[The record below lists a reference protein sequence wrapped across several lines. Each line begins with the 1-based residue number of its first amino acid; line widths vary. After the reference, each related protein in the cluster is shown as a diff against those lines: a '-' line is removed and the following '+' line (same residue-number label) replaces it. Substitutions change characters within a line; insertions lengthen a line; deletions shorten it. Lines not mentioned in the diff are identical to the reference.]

1 MNHASRKT
9 QDMVKLALFSGIIV
23 VLAMTPLGYVP
34 LGVIRATTIH
44 IPVILGSILLG
55 WKAGAFLGG
64 LFGLTSLITNTL
76 TPNLTSFVFT
86 PFYSMGETG
95 GSLWSLVV
103 CFVPRILIGI
113 VAFWVYRGVK
123 RLVKSDAVALGAAGF
138 LGSMTNTVLV
148 MNLIYLFF
156 GDSWGAVKN
165 IAPDL
170 VYKTILAVIATNGV
184 PEAIVAMLV
193 TAAVGKV
200 LLTLKRK
207 NG

>member
-64 LFGLTSLITNTL
+64 LFGLTSLVINTM
-76 TPNLTSFVFT
+76 TPNLA
-86 PFYSMGETG
+86 YQ
-95 GSLWSLVV
+95 
-103 CFVPRILIGI
+103 
-113 VAFWVYRGVK
+113 GVK
-123 RLVKSDAVALGAAGF
+123 RLIKSDVVALGAAGF

-148 MNLIYLFF
+148 MNMIYLFF
-156 GDSWGAVKN
+156 GDSWGAAKN
-165 IAPDL
+165 IAPDM

-200 LLTLKRK
+200 LLALKRK
-207 NG
+207 DG